1 MTQREGGALVDDEMC
16 DILSICSHIISKYM
30 PEQVTESTLV
40 GGILHQWSMKEYEEH
55 PRGKRWYVVMGIL
68 GTVLVAYGLFSG
80 NFLFSLIILLSAI
93 ILYLQSVQAP
103 KDVLFSITDL
113 GIIIGSRFYSY
124 KEIRNFY
131 IIYQPPEVKSLYFDF
146 QSVYRPSV
154 QIPLDTMNPL
164 LVRST
169 LSLYLTEDLEKEKEP
184 LSEQFARNWQIY

>member
-1 MTQREGGALVDDEMC
+1 
-16 DILSICSHIISKYM
+16 M

-40 GGILHQWSMKEYEEH
+40 GDILHQWSMKEYEEH
-55 PRGKRWYVVMGIL
+55 PRTKRWFVVMGIL
-68 GTVLVAYGLFSG
+68 GTVLVVYGLLSG
-80 NFLFSLIILLSAI
+80 NFLFSLIILLAAI

-154 QIPLDTMNPL
+154 QIPIDTMNPL

-169 LSLYLTEDLEKEKEP
+169 LSIYLTEDLEKEKEP
-184 LSEQFARNWQIY
+184 LSEQFARNWQIH